1 MRGSAGKPLPVVWES
16 LDEVGTRFLRG
27 QLALVAAGPGCIAG
41 DAEIIVNRAGNGKR
55 VRLDDLVSLFN
66 GDEVPIRRNGKPTKG
81 KRKWDT
87 DIDTYVQCEI
97 DGHMRTA
104 KLKKAWYSGEKTT
117 YTVTTD
123 TGRTVRATDIHPFL
137 TTEGW
142 KKLGELEPGDVV
154 HVRGKRSDKG
164 RKPKNRYQTV
174 KLANHPHHTG
184 KKKLVSVHRLVV
196 EADLNGMTLDEWL
209 GVIRSGQD
217 LSGYEFLSRDVH
229 VHHKDENHLNN
240 SLENLEILSPEEHLR
255 LHGEQY
261 VTNVLEKV
269 AYETVVSIEEYGQEP
284 TYDLELDTEPH
295 NFTANGFVV
304 HNTGKSAFVLNYAL
318 RSGVSCMYFS
328 ADSDASVQLARSLA
342 ILGGMNMRDAEELV
356 LSEDMPRIEQ
366 TIGNVPVRFSYDPS
380 PTLDTIER
388 DLAAYNELYGDYP
401 ELVVVDN
408 ALDVVLDGDDDNQSQ
423 SLDSLMAWL
432 HDMARETEA
441 CVIVLH
447 HVTGPYN
454 DANQPIPLSG
464 VKGQIGRVPE
474 LILTLHKDTGG
485 FAQEDDLKV
494 STVKNRGQRADPS
507 GNSFVEL
514 TFDGYRMSITD
525 KQHLPQ
531 VGDPWA

>member
-1 MRGSAGKPLPVVWES
+1 MLTLAQSAVVRGSAGKPLPVVWES

-27 QLALVAAGPGCIAG
+27 QLALVAAGPG
-41 DAEIIVNRAGNGKR
+41 
-55 VRLDDLVSLFN
+55 
-66 GDEVPIRRNGKPTKG
+66 
-81 KRKWDT
+81 
-87 DIDTYVQCEI
+87 
-97 DGHMRTA
+97 
-104 KLKKAWYSGEKTT
+104 
-117 YTVTTD
+117 
-123 TGRTVRATDIHPFL
+123 
-137 TTEGW
+137 
-142 KKLGELEPGDVV
+142 
-154 HVRGKRSDKG
+154 
-164 RKPKNRYQTV
+164 
-174 KLANHPHHTG
+174 
-184 KKKLVSVHRLVV
+184 
-196 EADLNGMTLDEWL
+196 
-209 GVIRSGQD
+209 
-217 LSGYEFLSRDVH
+217 
-229 VHHKDENHLNN
+229 
-240 SLENLEILSPEEHLR
+240 
-255 LHGEQY
+255 
-261 VTNVLEKV
+261 
-269 AYETVVSIEEYGQEP
+269 
-284 TYDLELDTEPH
+284 
-295 NFTANGFVV
+295 
-304 HNTGKSAFVLNYAL
+304 TGKSAFVLNYAL

-408 ALDVVLDGDDDNQSQ
+408 ALDVVLDGEDDNQSQ